1 MPANL
6 EIIRNW
12 KKEQYLQVMSDAH
25 KEVYGTRPNGYIPYC
40 EWTLSEL
47 RKEFISLCEMMDEQE
62 GYYGE
67 E

>member
-25 KEVYGTRPNGYIPYC
+25 KEVYGYRAEGYVPYS
-40 EWTLSEL
+40 EWDLSSL
-47 RKEFISLCEMMDEQE
+47 RKEFIRLCEMMDEQE
-62 GYYGE
+62 RYYDE

>member
-12 KKEQYLQVMSDAH
+12 TKEQYLQVMSDAH
-25 KEVYGTRPNGYIPYC
+25 KEVYGYRATGYVPYC
-40 EWTLSEL
+40 EWDLSSL
-47 RKEFISLCEMMDEQE
+47 RKEFIRLCAMMDEQE
-62 GYYGE
+62 RYYDE